1 MAQTCTG
8 CGAVLQSQEPDAPG
22 YLPESAMGKPDPLCR
37 RCYRIRHYGEFSR
50 VALPLSTYV
59 KEVSAVLQRPGL
71 VLYVLDVFDLSG
83 SMVPDLH
90 EYIGNSPVVA
100 VINKVDLLPKDVAP
114 HLLRD
119 WIVETLVE
127 SGIRPVDVCFVSAE
141 ENRGLDELEA
151 AIALRRE
158 TRVYAV
164 GMANVGK
171 SSILNAL
178 AKRLESTP
186 PFTESRVPGTTLAN
200 THVEMTFAGRRT
212 KTVIDTPGL
221 ILQHRVTDVLC
232 NDCLK
237 IVVPSARLRPR
248 IYQLQ
253 PGQTLFLGGLAR
265 IDFETGQPQSL
276 VFYVSN
282 DLVVHRT
289 KLERAEDFVRL
300 HGDDI
305 LKCPCDTCR
314 SALGGWTST
323 TVRAGVG
330 IRRTK
335 FHEARDEINVGP
347 HGGDIVIPGLGWI
360 ALSGA
365 PFGGIVWFRSAVHL
379 DVRDRLIGSLTRRSD
394 SLR

>member
-8 CGAVLQSQEPDAPG
+8 CGATLQSQELDAPG
-22 YLPESAMGKPDPLCR
+22 YVPESAMGKPHPLCR

-50 VALPLSTYV
+50 VALPLSRYA
-59 KEVSAVLQRPGL
+59 KEVSAVMQKPGL

-83 SMVPDLH
+83 SMVPHLF
-90 EYIGNSPVVA
+90 EYIGNSPVIA
-100 VINKVDLLPKDVAP
+100 VVNKVDLLPQEVSP
-114 HLLRD
+114 HLLRN
-119 WIVETLVE
+119 WISETLME
-127 SGIRPVDVCFVSAE
+127 AGIRPVDVCFVSAE
-141 ENRGLDELEA
+141 KGMGFEELEA

-158 TRVYAV
+158 PRIYAV

-178 AKRLESTP
+178 AKRLESEP

-200 THVEMTFAGRRT
+200 THVEMMFGGQRK

-221 ILQHRVTDVLC
+221 ILKQRITDVLC

-237 IVVPSARLRPR
+237 VVIPSSRLRPR

-253 PGQTLFLGGLAR
+253 PGQTVFLGGLAR
-265 IDFETGQPQSL
+265 LDFDSGQPQSF

-282 DLVVHRT
+282 DVVVHRT

-300 HGDDI
+300 HSDDI

-314 SALGGWTST
+314 DALGPWNST
-323 TVRAGVG
+323 AVRAGIG
-330 IRRTK
+330 IPRSALKVERN
-335 FHEARDEINVGP
+335 EIAIGP
-347 HGGDIVIPGLGWI
+347 HGGDIVVPGLGWI

-365 PFGGIVWFRSAVHL
+365 PFGGTIWSRSSVQM
-379 DVRDRLIGSLTRRSD
+379 DVRDRLIGSLARH
-394 SLR
+394 